1 MKKAPPSLEV
11 PSIQFVIGPVRKPP
25 MHQEIITIEK
35 NRIYIGNWKMPFS
48 ALSKA
53 CIEDI
58 DAILKDNDLDNYQ
71 DDNHTPAFDGVF
83 VLEAKDN
90 SRVFECSFP
99 SLSQGRAITPSD
111 LRERDSIL
119 HFLRKLVKLYEK
131 WEYKQ
136 TDKLKK
142 QEQQEEEENFRKAN
156 VRKRQTYG
164 KRSAFSRKSPYFAGS
179 SIHPSPEDDREVDA
193 YLDRKFA
200 GPKQKSKRVKMLER
214 AVLRN
219 QYLSS
224 DEENDDEPT
233 ATAQETPIEKEEIE
247 VEEDMES
254 SPVNSGN
261 KRSLVSAGSRLKK
274 KMRAE
279 DNDDDSDFE
288 FDEPSVAKKSQSIKV
303 SVLEDEDDDDEDDDD
318 DEKMEKDE
326 GKDATT
332 LLTNESKTKAPA
344 RVTPL
349 RTSTLNSENTE
360 QKEDI
365 EDAVTDEEDVP
376 DLDDTAV
383 SSPQA
388 EEKMGNIS
396 SFFQPK
402 PNANDTRSPSRS
414 TPKKILKKSKFQER
428 RSTQNRTS
436 FADNIL
442 QSTPTRKS
450 NPLKLN
456 RSPDSLQSPR
466 KILSKSF
473 DRAND
478 SRRIS
483 FSPRI
488 SNPYKSV
495 SSLSK
500 SAYSHHKGLRN
511 LGNTCYLNA
520 SLQVLF
526 SLPDFLQDLGKLY
539 SDIKSKSTDDSTES
553 SIPICSAMLSI
564 GKELGLI
571 SDLPGIESTGSS
583 SADPSILKK
592 EIDKKLPNFK
602 GYQQQDAE
610 EFMSRLIDILHE
622 ELAAASKDIGID
634 EKSLPT
640 STFFRLVI
648 KLSRKCDSCGSS
660 ESSHETFNRLALEV
674 HDRDM
679 SDNEW
684 SVSKSL
690 EKYFSTEKIENFQ
703 CEECSN
709 STSCTRCTTIVTRPK
724 ALLVQLKRFAY
735 DNDQMQK
742 RSEKVAPTKD
752 ISLEKFVDEKHADE
766 TESSFMYGLT
776 GVVFHK
782 GRTPFSGH
790 YTADALR
797 RSTNSEEKEWVNFN
811 DLATARSSFEHVNSE
826 LSQTNNYLVLYRRV

>member
-11 PSIQFVIGPVRKPP
+11 PSIQFEIGSIPKPP
-25 MHQEIITIEK
+25 IHNEIITIEK
-35 NRIYIGNWKMPFS
+35 NKVYIGNWKMPFS

-58 DAILKDNDLDNYQ
+58 EAILKDNEP
-71 DDNHTPAFDGVF
+71 DNHPDYDHTPVFDGIF

-90 SRVFECSFP
+90 SKVFQCSFP
-99 SLSQGRAITPSD
+99 SLRQGRAKTPSD
-111 LRERDSIL
+111 LRQRDSIL
-119 HFLRKLVKLYEK
+119 HFLRKLAKLYDK
-131 WEYKQ
+131 WESKQ
-136 TDKLKK
+136 TDKLRK
-142 QEQQEEEENFRKAN
+142 EEEQEEEEQFRKSN

-164 KRSAFSRKSPYFAGS
+164 KRSTFSRKSPYFAGN
-179 SIHPSPEDDREVDA
+179 SIHPSPQDDREVDV

-200 GPKQKSKRVKMLER
+200 APKQKSKRVRLLEK
-214 AVLRN
+214 AVQRN
-219 QYLSS
+219 YFSS
-224 DEENDDEPT
+224 DEENDDEPN
-233 ATAQETPIEKEEIE
+233 ATAQEPPIEKEEVE
-247 VEEDMES
+247 VAEDMES
-254 SPVNSGN
+254 SPIKSGK
-261 KRSLVSAGSRLKK
+261 KRSFVSAGSRLKK

-288 FDEPSVAKKSQSIKV
+288 FDEPSHEKKSQSIKV
-303 SVLEDEDDDDEDDDD
+303 SMLEDEDDDDDDD
-318 DEKMEKDE
+318 KKIVKDE

-332 LLTNESKTKAPA
+332 LFTNESQTKAPVK
-344 RVTPL
+344 VTPL
-349 RTSTLNSENTE
+349 RTNTQNSENTDE
-360 QKEDI
+360 KGDI
-365 EDAVTDEEDVP
+365 EDAITDEEDVP
-376 DLDDTAV
+376 DLNDAAV

-402 PNANDTRSPSRS
+402 PNANDTRSKNRS

-428 RSTQNRTS
+428 RSIENRTS

-450 NPLKLN
+450 NPFKLN
-456 RSPDSLQSPR
+456 RSPDSIQSPR
-466 KILSKSF
+466 KTLTKSF

-478 SRRIS
+478 SRRIA

-500 SAYSHHKGLRN
+500 STYSHHKGLRN

-526 SLPDFLQDLGKLY
+526 SLAPDFLQDLGKMY
-539 SDIKSKSTDDSTES
+539 SEIKAKSTDTSTES
-553 SIPICSAMLSI
+553 SIPICSSILVI
-564 GKELGLI
+564 GKELGLV
-571 SDLPGIESTGSS
+571 SDIPGIESTGSS

-592 EIDKKLPNFK
+592 EIDKKLPDFK

-622 ELAAASKDIGID
+622 ELLDATKNIGIE

-684 SVSKSL
+684 NIEKSL
-690 EKYFSTEKIENFQ
+690 EQYFSTEKVENFQ
-703 CEECSN
+703 CEECNN
-709 STSCTRCTTIVTRPK
+709 SISCTRCTTIVSRPK

-752 ISLEKFVDEKHADE
+752 ISLEKFIDEKHADE

-776 GVVFHK
+776 GIVFHK

-797 RSTNSEEKEWVNFN
+797 RSANSQEKEWVNFN
-811 DLATARSSFEHVNSE
+811 DLATAKSSFEHVNSE
-826 LSQTNNYLVLYRRV
+826 LSQTNNYLVLYSRV